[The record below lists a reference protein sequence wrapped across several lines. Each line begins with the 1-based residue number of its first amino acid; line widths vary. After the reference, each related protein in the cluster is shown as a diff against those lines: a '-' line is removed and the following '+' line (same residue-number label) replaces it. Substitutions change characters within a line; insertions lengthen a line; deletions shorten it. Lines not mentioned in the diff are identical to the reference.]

1 MACCHPRRMGSTDR
15 ENKGSAL
22 QCSTVQ
28 FLLKYAVHGRGLKK
42 GGVRS
47 VGAIIFSL
55 LGFGHATHQ
64 CAARTRLLGAC
75 IRSMYSTMGPL
86 RPIGLSFPSRK
97 WRKNRS
103 WRKSPREIVPQ
114 EKNSDRYS
122 TVYFMFNRCKK
133 KYFIRS
139 LQLYLSPIYL
149 SNH

>member
-1 MACCHPRRMGSTDR
+1 MGSTDR

-64 CAARTRLLGAC
+64 CAARTRLLG
-75 IRSMYSTMGPL
+75 MYSNMGPS
-86 RPIGLSFPSRK
+86 RPTGLSFPK
-97 WRKNRS
+97 PEMAE
-103 WRKSPREIVPQ
+103 KS
-114 EKNSDRYS
+114 
-122 TVYFMFNRCKK
+122 
-133 KYFIRS
+133 
-139 LQLYLSPIYL
+139 
-149 SNH
+149 